1 MIAYGD
7 RMPLLDPFAPWLGLD
22 SETLRFLEIHRLRAM
37 AVPGRAW
44 RDLGDSVMLFSAVDT
59 DPFFNRLA
67 AVRWPSDRAAFDA
80 RLALAKELFAAVER
94 RPCLWVVPGL
104 STPPDIVA
112 RLEADGFVDQG
123 GGFDLVLVRSPLQPV
138 RRPIAGEYTIERWNQ
153 PAQNEL
159 QAQAEALAV
168 VVGEAFGIPG
178 TRHANLVREIALTLG
193 TANFHSNVIRIG
205 GEPVAVGSRYT
216 FDGASYLSS
225 IGTRPAWQGRGFGT
239 AITLSLA
246 QDSVAAGVG
255 LVYLSVHADNDAAI
269 RLYRSLGFAATG
281 PKSADMLL
289 G

>member
-1 MIAYGD
+1 
-7 RMPLLDPFAPWLGLD
+7 MPLLDPSAPWLGLD

-37 AVPGRAW
+37 TVPGRAW

-80 RLALAKELFAAVER
+80 RLGLAKELFSAVER

-104 STPPDIVA
+104 STPPDIIA
-112 RLEADGFVDQG
+112 RLEADGFADQG
-123 GGFDLVLVRSPLQPV
+123 GGLDLVLVRSPFEPV
-138 RRPIAGEYTIERWNQ
+138 RQRIAGEYTIERWNQ
-153 PAQNEL
+153 PAQADL
-159 QAQAEALAV
+159 QPQAEALAL

-178 TRHANLVREIALTLG
+178 SRHTNLVREIGLTLG
-193 TANFHSNVIRIG
+193 TPSFHTNVVTIG

-225 IGTRPAWQGRGFGT
+225 IGTRSAWRGRGFGSMV
-239 AITLSLA
+239 TLSLA
-246 QDSVAAGVG
+246 QDSIAAGVG

-269 RLYRSLGFAATG
+269 RLYGSLGFGVTG
-281 PKSADMLL
+281 PMSADMLL

>member
-1 MIAYGD
+1 
-7 RMPLLDPFAPWLGLD
+7 MPLLDPSAPWLGMD

-37 AVPGRAW
+37 TVPGRAW

-67 AVRWPSDRAAFDA
+67 AVRWPSDGAAFDA

-94 RPCLWVVPGL
+94 RPCLWVAPGL
-104 STPPDIVA
+104 SAPADIVA
-112 RLEADGFVDQG
+112 RLEADGFTDQG
-123 GGFDLVLVRSPLQPV
+123 GGFDLVLVRSPLRPV
-138 RRPIAGEYTIERWNQ
+138 RRRIAGEYTIERWNQ
-153 PAQNEL
+153 PAQDDL

-178 TRHANLVREIALTLG
+178 TRHTNLVREIGLTLG
-193 TANFHSNVIRIG
+193 TPNFHANVMRID

-225 IGTRPAWQGRGFGT
+225 IGTRPVWQGRGFGT
-239 AITLSLA
+239 AIALSLA
-246 QDSVAAGVG
+246 QDSIAAGVG
-255 LVYLSVHADNDAAI
+255 LVYLSVHSDNDAAI
-269 RLYRSLGFAATG
+269 RLYRSLGFAVTG
-281 PKSADMLL
+281 PKAADMLL